1 MLYLLA
7 KEMSYFTALWWKLI
21 SLEENREVLK
31 EERYQGN
38 ELKAKLEELFNQE
51 LLRQERIRK
60 DEERERIRKDEERE
74 RIRQHELEQ
83 AKKRKALELKRIHQ
97 ARLCN

>member
-60 DEERERIRKDEERE
+60 DEERERE

-83 AKKRKALELKRIHQ
+83 AKKKKSPWTQKNTPGKIV
-97 ARLCN
+97 